1 MNEDD
6 DAKYGLRDH
15 VEDMDYDAGSG
26 NQRALPDNGD
36 EKEKEKEFDMEI
48 YEHKFLDL
56 WTLELGLEEI
66 SFMSG
71 TRFDCYEESIAHAEL
86 DKLLDSLVVGN
97 HQDDPTGAEE
107 AAA

>member
-1 MNEDD
+1 MRMSMPSLES
-6 DAKYGLRDH
+6 GIMLRTWTTMQA
-15 VEDMDYDAGSG
+15 VAI
-26 NQRALPDNGD
+26 
-36 EKEKEKEFDMEI
+36 KEHYLTMLKEFDMEI
-48 YEHKFLDL
+48 DEHKFLDL